1 MSDVIQYSRV
11 PGDDTLPSNCD
22 LPGQK
27 YDIHQQYHPDT
38 EILGEHRILK
48 NLFGASPCSSKWEH
62 VACDL
67 CGNDDPALWLEK
79 DGFHYVRC
87 LRCGLVYVT
96 PRLRDHLQQQDKF
109 YQVVTEGN
117 LEAAAERDRNPRRM
131 KSLIQIARSYLPYKH
146 TGALL
151 DVGCGFGA
159 FLEAAA
165 SVGWRVCGLEVASA
179 PASIAG
185 RRHDVFYGSLSDAP
199 YEPNSFDVVRLN
211 NVIEHVLSPRALVCD
226 IRRVLRSGGLLAIS
240 TPNIESFTATLQG
253 VGWRYVQGG
262 HHIYLFGLRTIG
274 RLLETEGFKILWIST
289 PGIRLIDKNG
299 SRETR
304 HFFLRKPTGQ
314 AVKWAERTLDLAAR
328 IALRGHRLR
337 IRAEKAA

>member
-1 MSDVIQYSRV
+1 MRNVIQYPRV
-11 PGDDTLPSNCD
+11 TGNGTLPSNCD
-22 LPGQK
+22 LPGQN
-27 YDIHQQYHPDT
+27 YGIHQQYYPGT
-38 EILGEHRILK
+38 EILGEHGILES
-48 NLFGASPCSSKWEH
+48 LFETSSFSPKWEH

-96 PRLRDHLQQQDKF
+96 PRLRDHLLQQDKF
-109 YQVVTEGN
+109 YQVVTQGD
-117 LEAAAERDRNPRRM
+117 LEAAAERDQNPRRM
-131 KSLIQIARSYLPYKH
+131 KSLILVARSYLTYKRM
-146 TGALL
+146 GSLL

-165 SVGWRVCGLEVASA
+165 SVGWRVCGVEVASV

-185 RRHDVFYGSLSDAP
+185 RRHNVFHGSLSDAP

-226 IRRVLRSGGLLAIS
+226 IRRVLRPGGLFTIS
-240 TPNIESFTATLQG
+240 TPNVESFTAVFQG
-253 VGWRYVQGG
+253 AGWRYVEGG

-274 RLLETEGFKILWIST
+274 RLLETEGFKVVWVST
-289 PGIRLIDKNG
+289 PGIRLVDKNG
-299 SRETR
+299 SRELR
-304 HFFLRKPTGQ
+304 PFFLRKLTGR
-314 AVKWAERTLDLAAR
+314 AVKCAERTLDLAVR

>member
-1 MSDVIQYSRV
+1 MSDAIQHPRL
-11 PGDDTLPSNCD
+11 PGNDTLPSNCD
-22 LPGQK
+22 LAMQNC
-27 YDIHQQYHPDT
+27 DIHQQYDPDT
-38 EILGEHRILK
+38 EMLGEHGILK
-48 NLFGASPCSSKWEH
+48 SLLGTSPFLPKWEH

-79 DGFHYVRC
+79 DGFQYVRC

-96 PRLRDHLQQQDKF
+96 PRLRDHLLQQEKF
-109 YQVVTEGN
+109 YQVVTAGD
-117 LEAAAERDRNPRRM
+117 LEAAAQRDRNPRRL
-131 KSLIQIARSYLPYKH
+131 KSLNQVARSYLPYKRI
-146 TGALL
+146 GALL
-151 DVGCGFGA
+151 DVGCSFGA

-165 SVGWRVCGLEVASA
+165 SAGWRVCGVEVASA
-179 PASIAG
+179 PASIAA

-226 IRRVLRSGGLLAIS
+226 IRRVLRPGGLLAIS
-240 TPNIESFTATLQG
+240 TPNVESFTVALQG
-253 VGWRYVQGG
+253 VGWRYVEGG

-274 RLLETEGFKILWIST
+274 RLLETEGFKILWVST

-304 HFFLRKPTGQ
+304 PFFLRKPTWR
-314 AVKWAERTLDLAAR
+314 AVKCAERTLDLAAR
-328 IALRGHRLR
+328 ITLRGHRLR
-337 IRAEKAA
+337 IRAEKAV